1 MAVEAIAPIAHASLP
16 DQIPAV
22 PALELSPTRAVSAG
36 PPSHQPPR
44 RPRERAGSRV
54 GTVISSLL
62 INLTS
67 GRIALNSP
75 DGGPVLGDVS
85 TDLAVGCYTLTPDF
99 VGRRWIFDPRQV
111 KEGKRFRVALDGAD
125 PFELSY
131 APALRL
137 SVTSGLSL
145 GGEDSLESTQLEL
158 RSDLEDGEHG
168 AALVLL
174 DSLND
179 VDLYDLVQQ
188 VWADEPGIVLAL
200 LGALEKSASGESL
213 NLFRILRALE
223 SVAVPREKLFIDAF
237 KRFYIDPRS
246 FARDEDREKAGK
258 TTLQLRFEYW
268 LTPERALTVYA
279 DDITDTLSVLPGGE
293 RYGEGALLFPAFC
306 TRGRTPRM
314 WQAKKDVLASIE
326 QGNMEFMASSVAA
339 SMHVINFVFMAS
351 SLVTGTI
358 PSVGAPR
365 TKPRPITA
373 AYRRQPGRWMPDFEA
388 GLNMSEADAAYE
400 ARVCSKDPGI
410 GYYVNGV
417 QFDGVDLAE
426 KILIDA
432 KNYGAERGTTR
443 ALLNNNYHVGMKLL
457 EQAES
462 QVQAAPSEFQVVWKV
477 ASPQAAEKLQQLFRV
492 NKVPVQ
498 VLHVP

>member
-1 MAVEAIAPIAHASLP
+1 MAGEAIAPIAHASP
-16 DQIPAV
+16 AEPIPAI
-22 PALELSPTRAVSAG
+22 PALEYSPTRAVSAG
-36 PPSHQPPR
+36 PPSPQPPR
-44 RPRERAGSRV
+44 RPRQPSGSRV
-54 GTVISSLL
+54 GTVVSSLL

-67 GRIALNSP
+67 GRIALLSP
-75 DGGPVLGDVS
+75 DGSPVLGDVS

-99 VGRRWIFDPRQV
+99 VRRRWIFDPRQV
-111 KEGKRFRVALDGAD
+111 REGRRFQVTLDGAD

-145 GGEDSLESTQLEL
+145 SGEASLESAQREL
-158 RSDLEDGEHG
+158 HSEVEAGDHL

-188 VWADEPGIVLAL
+188 VWADEPGAVLAL
-200 LGALEKSASGESL
+200 LGALESDASDESL

-223 SVAVPREKLFIDAF
+223 SVAVPREMLFVDAF

-246 FARDEDREKAGK
+246 FARDEQREKAGK

-279 DDITDTLSVLPGGE
+279 DDITDTLSVLPAGE

-314 WQAKKDVLASIE
+314 WKAKQDVLASIQE
-326 QGNMEFMASSVAA
+326 GNMEFMAASVAA
-339 SMHVINFVFMAS
+339 SMHVINFVFLAS

-358 PSVGAPR
+358 PSVGPPR
-365 TKPRPITA
+365 TAPRPITA
-373 AYRRQPGRWMPDFEA
+373 AYRRQPGQWLPDFEA
-388 GLNMSEADAAYE
+388 GLNMSEADAIYE
-400 ARVCSKDPGI
+400 ARVCNKDRGI

-426 KILIDA
+426 KTLIDA
-432 KNYGAERGTTR
+432 KNYGAKRGTTR
-443 ALLNNNYHVGMKLL
+443 ALLNNNYYVGMRLL

-462 QVQAAPSEFQVVWKV
+462 QVAAAPSEFQVVWKV
-477 ASPQAAEKLQQLFRV
+477 ASPEAAGKLRQLFRV
-492 NKVPVQ
+492 NKVPVK